1 MAFVATKGGEEAIA
15 AAHAWRADRR
25 HGDGQGCTLKQAT
38 TSFGRAID
46 RVMAEGALYD
56 PDLAARALLQAEGD
70 LVEAAFLLR
79 SFRATRPRLVDS
91 LPVETGN
98 MRVQRRVSAIFKDLP
113 GGQRLGPT
121 TDYSH
126 RLFETDDGEQRFEPT
141 LTDPPAETPCRI
153 PGAIRILGE
162 EALLEGVPLPHD
174 ADLPPDLSTT
184 PLRFPAERRVRLQA
198 LARGDEGFLLS
209 LAYSTQRGY
218 GNTHPFVGELRM
230 GEVPV
235 TIAPPELGF
244 EIDIGSIVV
253 TECQM
258 VNQFNGSKVAPPQFT
273 RGYGLSIGHADRRAM
288 SMALVERALRA
299 EELGESTGNPAQ
311 DPEFVLSHCD
321 SIQATGFVEHLKLPH
336 YVDFQSELEIVRAIR
351 AEATMPTQHRP
362 TQHRQEAGDDLV

>member
-1 MAFVATKGGEEAIA
+1 MAFVATKGGEGAIA

-25 HGDGQGCTLKQAT
+25 HGNGQGCTLKQAT

-79 SFRATRPRLVDS
+79 SFRATRPRLIDS
-91 LPVETGN
+91 LPIETGN

-126 RLFETDDGEQRFEPT
+126 RLFETEDGHSPSEEPE
-141 LTDPPAETPCRI
+141 LTNASGEAPSRI
-153 PGAIRILGE
+153 PGAIGILGE
-162 EALLEGVPLPHD
+162 EALLESVPAPHD
-174 ADLPPDLSTT
+174 TDLPPDLSTT

-273 RGYGLSIGHADRRAM
+273 RGYGLSIGHSDRRAM
-288 SMALVERALRA
+288 SMALVERSLRA
-299 EELGESTGNPAQ
+299 EELGESTGSPAQ

-351 AEATMPTQHRP
+351 AEAGMARQEN
-362 TQHRQEAGDDLV
+362 QEAGDDLV

>member
-1 MAFVATKGGEEAIA
+1 MAFVATKGGEDAIA

-25 HGDGQGCTLKQAT
+25 RGDGEGCTLRQAT

-79 SFRATRPRLVDS
+79 SYRATQPRLVDAR
-91 LPVETGN
+91 PIDTTA
-98 MRVQRRVSAIFKDLP
+98 MRVQRRVSAIFKDVL

-121 TDYSH
+121 ADYSH
-126 RLFETDDGEQRFEPT
+126 RLFDTGETAPESESAPAPVAAEPVAPLPGAMGILGGET
-141 LTDPPAETPCRI
+141 LLEAIPAAGHDAPPADLTTM
-153 PGAIRILGE
+153 
-162 EALLEGVPLPHD
+162 PLD
-174 ADLPPDLSTT
+174 
-184 PLRFPAERRVRLQA
+184 FPASRPIRLQA

-230 GEVPV
+230 GEVAV
-235 TIAPPELGF
+235 SVVPPELGF
-244 EIDIGSIVV
+244 AIEIGDIVV

-258 VNQFNGSKVAPPQFT
+258 VNQFTGSKTVPPQFT
-273 RGYGLSIGHADRRAM
+273 RGYGLSVGHADRRAM

-299 EELGESTGNPAQ
+299 DELGEATGSPAQ

-321 SIQATGFVEHLKLPH
+321 NIQATGFVEHLKLPH
-336 YVDFQSELEIVRAIR
+336 YVDFQSELEIIRAIR
-351 AEATMPTQHRP
+351 RQADEQRAEDGTDRKK
-362 TQHRQEAGDDLV
+362 EDGDDRI